1 MRSFMPS
8 VELET
13 MQLIWDEEFVRE
25 ETVRSTAIRQA
36 KAKDPAGFFMEMQ
49 RLRRIETQAWM
60 EALKND
66 EEVKRLAQENLELRA
81 RVEALEEEVDGYRTK
96 PGEVGEAEARVVD
109 LLEEVQREYEI
120 DRSK

>member
-1 MRSFMPS
+1 
-8 VELET
+8 
-13 MQLIWDEEFVRE
+13 
-25 ETVRSTAIRQA
+25 
-36 KAKDPAGFFMEMQ
+36 MEMQ